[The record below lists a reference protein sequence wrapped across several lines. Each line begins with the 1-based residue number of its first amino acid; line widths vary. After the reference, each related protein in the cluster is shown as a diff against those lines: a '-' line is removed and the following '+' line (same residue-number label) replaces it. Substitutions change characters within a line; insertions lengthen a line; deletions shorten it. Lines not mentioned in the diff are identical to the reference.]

1 MCLLRRAV
9 ILYLSISLPCPTHL
23 LDYLTCT
30 MTPEARLNSP
40 TARRGHREGHL
51 PKVIQLEKGRA
62 WVGTHSLGISSKGE
76 KRASTHTARVEE
88 ILHHTLLFL
97 E

>member
-23 LDYLTCT
+23 LDYLTRT
-30 MTPEARLNSP
+30 VTLQARLTSP
-40 TARRGHREGHL
+40 TARRRHREGHL

-62 WVGTHSLGISSKGE
+62 WVGTHSLGTGSKGE
-76 KRASTHTARVEE
+76 KQTSTHTAWVEE
-88 ILHHTLLFL
+88 MLHHTLLFL